1 MDQPESGAA
10 ECAHGPRAQKLT
22 KEQFKTLRDGLEK
35 LDVPGKE
42 GPGKAEEEA
51 NVLPLEDAA
60 PTKRCWAKTPPESK
74 KRRKLQEASSELG
87 KSPCGKEIASYQGGL
102 LLGLGS
108 S

>member
-1 MDQPESGAA
+1 MCSWPTRAKADQGAVQDLA
-10 ECAHGPRAQKLT
+10 RWL
-22 KEQFKTLRDGLEK
+22 
-35 LDVPGKE
+35 
-42 GPGKAEEEA
+42 GKARCALKGGAWKGEEEA